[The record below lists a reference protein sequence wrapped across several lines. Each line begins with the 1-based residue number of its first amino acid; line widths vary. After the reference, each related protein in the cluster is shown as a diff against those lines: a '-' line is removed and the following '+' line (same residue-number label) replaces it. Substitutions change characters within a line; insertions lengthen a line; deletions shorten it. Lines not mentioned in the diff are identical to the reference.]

1 MLRRL
6 SFSFLLVSVFLLLS
20 VGPNINLRMN
30 YQSIYAQGNAVNNTS
45 NVPSRVMEIPGSLFA
60 HNAGTPILK
69 DLHLKTDTVVSGL
82 SLPTTIAFVGNND
95 ILVLEKAKGTV
106 ERILNGKVLSKPLLK
121 VNVESQ
127 VERGMLG
134 IAVTHNRNG
143 PTYVFLYFTEKTNS
157 STSNP
162 DGSASVANRV
172 YRYEYV
178 GGKLINPKIVLDLPA
193 TPGPRHNAGSI
204 VVGPDNNL
212 YVPIGDVDGH
222 SSQAQNVPDG
232 GPADGTGGILRI
244 TQDGKPVGNGILG
257 TTSPVNKYYAYGIRN
272 TFGLGFDPLTKNLWD
287 TENGAGSNDEIN
299 LVKPGFNSGWVQVQ
313 GKAPPDFDYSQLFTF
328 GGKGK
333 YHDPEFSWHDTT
345 GPTKILF
352 LNSSKLGK
360 NYENDVFVSDIHHG
374 RIFHFKMNANR
385 TSLALQGPLV
395 DQVADT
401 DNETNGL
408 IFGSNF
414 GGISDMEVG
423 PDGYLYIVS
432 LGRGSIYKI
441 VPNLEIIK

>member
-6 SFSFLLVSVFLLLS
+6 SFSFLLISVILLWCIGS
-20 VGPNINLRMN
+20 NITLHMN
-30 YQSIYAQGNAVNNTS
+30 YQSIHAQGNIMNTTS
-45 NVPSRVMEIPGSLFA
+45 NVPARVMEIPGSLFA
-60 HNAGTPILK
+60 HNTGIPILK
-69 DLHLKTDTVVSGL
+69 DSHLKADTVVSGL
-82 SLPTTIAFVGNND
+82 SLPTTMAFLGNND

-106 ERILNGKVLSKPLLK
+106 ERILNGKIMSKPLLK

-134 IAVTHNRNG
+134 IAVSNNRNG
-143 PTYVFLYFTEKTNS
+143 PTYVFLYFTEKTNPL
-157 STSNP
+157 TSHT
-162 DGSASVANRV
+162 DGSTSVANRV

-178 GGKLINPKIVLDLPA
+178 DGKLINPKIILDLPA
-193 TPGPRHNAGSI
+193 TPGPRHNGGAI
-204 VVGPDNNL
+204 VIGPDNNL

-222 SSQAQNVPDG
+222 SSQAQNVADG

-272 TFGLGFDPLTKNLWD
+272 SFGLGFDPLTKNLWD

-299 LVKPGFNSGWVQVQ
+299 MVQPGFNSGWVQVQ
-313 GKAPPDFDYSQLFTF
+313 GKAPPNFDYSQLFTF
-328 GGKGK
+328 DGKGK
-333 YHDPEFSWHDTT
+333 YHDPEFSWHETT

-395 DQVADT
+395 DRVADT

-414 GGISDMEVG
+414 GGISDMELG
-423 PDGYLYIVS
+423 PDGYLYVLS
-432 LGRGSIYKI
+432 LGRGTIYKI
-441 VPNLEIIK
+441 IPAL

>member
-6 SFSFLLVSVFLLLS
+6 SFSFLLISVILLWCIGS
-20 VGPNINLRMN
+20 NFTLRMN
-30 YQSIYAQGNAVNNTS
+30 YQSIHAQGNILNTTS

-60 HNAGTPILK
+60 HNPGTPILK
-69 DLHLKTDTVVSGL
+69 DLHLKADMVVSGL
-82 SLPTTIAFVGNND
+82 SLPTTMAFVGNND

-134 IAVTHNRNG
+134 IAVANNRNG
-143 PTYVFLYFTEKTNS
+143 PMYVFLYFTEKTNPS
-157 STSNP
+157 ISHT
-162 DGSASVANRV
+162 DGSTSVANRV

-178 GGKLINPKIVLDLPA
+178 DGRLINPKIILDLPA

-204 VVGPDNNL
+204 VIGPDNNL

-222 SSQAQNVPDG
+222 SSQAQNVADG

-272 TFGLGFDPLTKNLWD
+272 TFGLDFDPLTKNLWD

-299 LVKPGFNSGWVQVQ
+299 IVQPGFNSGWVQVQ

-328 GGKGK
+328 DGKGI

-395 DQVADT
+395 DRVADT
-401 DNETNGL
+401 GNETNGL

-423 PDGYLYIVS
+423 PDGYLYVVS
-432 LGRGSIYKI
+432 LGRGTIYKI
-441 VPNLEIIK
+441 IPTL

>member
-1 MLRRL
+1 MRL
-6 SFSFLLVSVFLLLS
+6 CLLFSVIILASIGL
-20 VGPNINLRMN
+20 NITLPLKYHMT
-30 YQSIYAQGNAVNNTS
+30 QAQGNSVNSTS
-45 NVPSRVMEIPGSLFA
+45 NVPARVMEIPGSLFA
-60 HNAGTPILK
+60 HNSGEPTLN
-69 DLHLKTDTVVSGL
+69 DSHLKVEKVVSGL
-82 SLPTTIAFVGNND
+82 NLPTTMAFVGNND

-106 ERILNGKVLSKPLLK
+106 ERILNGKLLSTPLLK

-134 IAVTHNRNG
+134 IAVANNSSGHKN
-143 PTYVFLYFTEKTNS
+143 VFLYYTENTS
-157 STSNP
+157 PSTSAHT
-162 DGSASVANRV
+162 DGATSVANRV

-178 GGKLINPKIVLDLPA
+178 DGRLTNPKLVLDLPA
-193 TPGPRHNAGSI
+193 NPGPRHNAGSI
-204 VVGPDNNL
+204 IIGPDNNL

-222 SSQAQNVPDG
+222 SSQAQNVADG

-244 TQDGKPVGNGILG
+244 TQNGKPVGNGILG
-257 TTSPVNKYYAYGIRN
+257 AESPLNKYYAYGIRN
-272 TFGLGFDPLTKNLWD
+272 TFGLNFDPLTKLLWD

-299 LVKPGFNSGWVQVQ
+299 VVKPGFNSGWVQVQ
-313 GKAPPDFDYSQLFTF
+313 GKAPPDFDYSTLVTF

-333 YHDPEFSWHDTT
+333 YHDPEFTWHDTT

-360 NYENDVFVSDIHHG
+360 NYENDIFVSDIHHG
-374 RIFHFKMNANR
+374 RLFHFKLNVNR
-385 TSLALQGPLV
+385 TSLALQGPLI
-395 DQVADT
+395 DRVADA
-401 DNETNGL
+401 DNETSGL

-432 LGRGSIYKI
+432 LGRGTIYKI
-441 VPNLEIIK
+441 IPVL